1 MGNIARTG
9 GRGDGFAALLH
20 RYRTRARWSQ
30 SGLATAICVDHSYV
44 SRIESGTRMPSLEIV
59 TRIADVL
66 ELDATDR
73 ATLILAAG
81 FSPEELAPLRDTL
94 ARLAGLVDRPESLDI
109 IDLCCHPDMPR
120 ATLQAVR
127 HLLRTVLMQARAES
141 EAAA

>member
-9 GRGDGFAALLH
+9 GRGDGFAAALH
-20 RYRTRARWSQ
+20 HYRTRAGWSQ
-30 SGLATAICVDHSYV
+30 SRLAQAVCVDHSYL
-44 SRIESGTRMPSLEIV
+44 SRTESGTRMPSLEII
-59 TRIADVL
+59 TRIADEL

-81 FSPEELAPLRDTL
+81 YAPDELVPLRDTL
-94 ARLAGLVDRPESLDI
+94 ARLAGLMDKPESLDI
-109 IDLCCHPDMPR
+109 IDLCCHPAMPR